1 MEIFRS
7 RAVPFRAV
15 DAASFTGNAQTRLLA
30 TSEHDTPVNVYHVH
44 FEDKARTHWHTHS
57 GSQWLFVTEGRIR
70 AQASGGPV
78 QDLDAGD
85 VVVFAPGEKHWHGAA
100 PGGRGV
106 HLAVNVNVVTTWLEA
121 VSDQEYGGH
130 SGL

>member
-1 MEIFRS
+1 MEIFRI
-7 RAVPFRAV
+7 RAVPFRDV
-15 DAASFTGNAQTRLLA
+15 DDASFTGSARTRLLA
-30 TSEHDTPVNVYHVH
+30 SSERDTPVNIYHVQ
-44 FEDKARTHWHTHS
+44 FEDKARTNWHTHS

-70 AQASGGPV
+70 AQAWGEAL

-106 HLAVNVNVVTTWLEA
+106 HLAVNVNVVTTWLEPVA
-121 VSDQEYGGH
+121 DQQYGA
-130 SGL
+130 